1 MRQTYSIILFDG
13 FYDVRGF
20 LGFLYKLLVCPR
32 RVLQVMRA
40 LLLYY
45 HVFIA
50 KANRMECWPANVHGK
65 DRREELT
72 SLRHK
77 LVDMDQRLMT
87 PAQKQRVL
95 VIYEKQTRDM
105 RLGFIFI
112 FVVLLVLF
120 VIIAWLLNYC
130 W

>member
-1 MRQTYSIILFDG
+1 
-13 FYDVRGF
+13 
-20 LGFLYKLLVCPR
+20 
-32 RVLQVMRA
+32 
-40 LLLYY
+40 
-45 HVFIA
+45 
-50 KANRMECWPANVHGK
+50 
-65 DRREELT
+65 
-72 SLRHK
+72 
-77 LVDMDQRLMT
+77 MT